1 MFKYKKEN
9 SLENRKE
16 TFRKLKEKHPKEI
29 PIICEK
35 AKDSK
40 IELNIKSHYLLKEEH
55 KFVFFM
61 KLIRKKLEL
70 NDEEGLFFL
79 VNGKFNLTGEE
90 TMKEI
95 YDKYKDKDDGFLYII
110 YGEEKIFG

>member
-9 SLENRKE
+9 SLEKRIE
-16 TFRKLKEKHPKEI
+16 TFNKLKEKHPKEI

-40 IELNIKSHYLLKEEH
+40 IGKDIKSHYLFKEEY
-55 KFVFFM
+55 KFVYFM

-70 NDEEGLFFL
+70 NEDEGLFFFI
-79 VNGKFNLTGEE
+79 NGKYNITGEE
-90 TMKEI
+90 SMKKVYE
-95 YDKYKDKDDGFLYII
+95 KYKDKDGFLYII
-110 YGEEKIFG
+110 FGEEKIFG